1 MTIIEPSTDR
11 GLVGLD
17 LLDRMLDDLRQAP
30 ERYRPTNFWASGL
43 QPIVDDLRLHGVERF
58 RRHPSAR
65 RMFVPSY
72 TNGRRWVARSGDV
85 LARVPVARQ
94 IGDRLVRN
102 VPRAEADLR
111 VLLAADRPTGPD
123 LSTVQES
130 TVGDPPDQLVL
141 DGRRFSKSMLNY
153 LRGLAML
160 KQTVDTS
167 DLGVV
172 LEIGG
177 GYGTLGEILAQ
188 AAPGSLYVDVDIPPV
203 AFVATWYLQSV
214 LGAGRVLPYDE
225 APADDSLSLDDLRGR
240 VDAAV
245 LCSWQIEQL
254 VGQVDLFVN
263 YISFQEM
270 EPEVVENYARQVE
283 RLAPRHLLLRN
294 SASGKRVVEPGEV
307 GVITP
312 TVTTDY
318 LRFFPSY
325 RLVRSDALVFGEVLG
340 QFVSEVLILERRS

>member
-1 MTIIEPSTDR
+1 MI
-11 GLVGLD
+11 L
-17 LLDRMLDDLRQAP
+17 
-30 ERYRPTNFWASGL
+30 
-43 QPIVDDLRLHGVERF
+43 
-58 RRHPSAR
+58 
-65 RMFVPSY
+65 
-72 TNGRRWVARSGDV
+72 
-85 LARVPVARQ
+85 
-94 IGDRLVRN
+94 
-102 VPRAEADLR
+102 
-111 VLLAADRPTGPD
+111 
-123 LSTVQES
+123 
-130 TVGDPPDQLVL
+130 PDQLVL

-160 KQTVDTS
+160 KQSVDTS
-167 DLGVV
+167 DLRVV

-177 GYGTLGEILAQ
+177 GYGTLGEIMAQ

-214 LGAGRVLPYDE
+214 LGADRVLRYDE
-225 APADDSLSLDDLRGR
+225 APVEASLSLDELRGR
-240 VDAAV
+240 VDAAI

-294 SASGKRVVEPGEV
+294 SATGKRVVEPGEV

-325 RLVRSDALVFGEVLG
+325 RLVRSDSLVFGEVLG
-340 QFVSEVLILERRS
+340 QFVSEVLVLERCTS